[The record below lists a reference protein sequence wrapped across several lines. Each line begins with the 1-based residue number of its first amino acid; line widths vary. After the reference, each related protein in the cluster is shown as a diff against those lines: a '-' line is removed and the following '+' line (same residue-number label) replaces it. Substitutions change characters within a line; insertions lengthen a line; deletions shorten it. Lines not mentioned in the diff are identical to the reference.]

1 MFTTLEQE
9 FNARAIQHKLL
20 MVNTYLSNQYIAE
33 NSTLK
38 EGSINVPEINLK
50 EQSWEYAIH
59 KTQEYLLNGELEEAY
74 NEAWNVMQFKIP
86 DNYVSTN

>member
-20 MVNTYLSNQYIAE
+20 MVNTYLSNQYITE
-33 NSTLK
+33 NSKLK
-38 EGSINVPEINLK
+38 EGINIPISNLQ

-59 KTQEYLLNGELEEAY
+59 KTQEYLLNGELEQIY
-74 NEAWNVMQFKIP
+74 TEAWNDMQFRIP